1 MYILIVTNQKF
12 YPDSLKIVGVYSSYV
27 HLLEKVREMFYESKS
42 EHRIKI
48 DNPDQNLGLAYY
60 AVYNNEETDF
70 IYRPDEITYQ
80 DCFG

>member
-1 MYILIVTNQKF
+1 
-12 YPDSLKIVGVYSSYV
+12 
-27 HLLEKVREMFYESKS
+27 MFYESKS

-60 AVYNNEETDF
+60 AVYNNEEMDF